1 LVDFG
6 FTEEEEVFR
15 ETLRELLSEVLA
27 PRAREIDTKCRI
39 PDEVIKAL
47 GRTGYSCSRS
57 SPSTEGRGP
66 AGSWEP

>member
-1 LVDFG
+1 MVDFG

-15 ETLRELLSEVLA
+15 STLRELLSEILA

-47 GRTGYSCSRS
+47 AENGILLMTVK
-57 SPSTEGRGP
+57 P
-66 AGSWEP
+66 